1 MCCCKFSSAEPGGKL
16 ETFWVSTGS
25 GSRHDDEEEEEEE
38 LWCDDFM
45 LTVSFFESFIVVNG
59 ESLSFFAS

>member
-1 MCCCKFSSAEPGGKL
+1 VLLLNSLQQNPTGGEL

-45 LTVSFFESFIVVNG
+45 LTVSFSRI
-59 ESLSFFAS
+59 SLS